1 MPVLVIIPVDP
12 ALWRHKGV
20 IRDRRS
26 WSQWWRVM
34 KTLTG
39 RICVEHVLMFRE
51 YPFSFHKWVLG
62 RRWWLHISTSQT
74 PFLEYFFYST
84 EMRFRWGFA
93 RQAKHLSATV
103 FLFSSTCAI
112 DTSTASKFGDLI
124 STASKFGDLISD
136 RFKIRRFDFRS
147 IYGVPL
153 KMRWIPPKS
162 IFLGSPPHFPGK
174 YGWSAPRVF
183 FRPISSIFFQY

>member
-1 MPVLVIIPVDP
+1 MLCISLNSHIQLSPQHNRCVVNLESHHS
-12 ALWRHKGV
+12 RF
-20 IRDRRS
+20 IRPKPNTFP
-26 WSQWWRVM
+26 RV
-34 KTLTG
+34 
-39 RICVEHVLMFRE
+39 
-51 YPFSFHKWVLG
+51 
-62 RRWWLHISTSQT
+62 
-74 PFLEYFFYST
+74 FFYST

>member
-1 MPVLVIIPVDP
+1 MKVTTAALVKAWRLGPV
-12 ALWRHKGV
+12 H
-20 IRDRRS
+20 
-26 WSQWWRVM
+26 
-34 KTLTG
+34 
-39 RICVEHVLMFRE
+39 RICALQCCNSVINAREVHGANAILWWVIKTAQLQRMHSLASRMFILLNSEHINTQVQ
-51 YPFSFHKWVLG
+51 YTSHS
-62 RRWWLHISTSQT
+62 STSELHLIKYT
-74 PFLEYFFYST
+74 T
-84 EMRFRWGFA
+84 IFA
-93 RQAKHLSATV
+93 
-103 FLFSSTCAI
+103 
-112 DTSTASKFGDLI
+112 FGDLI

>member
-1 MPVLVIIPVDP
+1 MYEYKIRL
-12 ALWRHKGV
+12 LKGV
-20 IRDRRS
+20 
-26 WSQWWRVM
+26 WLWP
-34 KTLTG
+34 
-39 RICVEHVLMFRE
+39 
-51 YPFSFHKWVLG
+51 YYLG
-62 RRWWLHISTSQT
+62 QSQT
-74 PFLEYFFYST
+74 PFLEYFFYSN
-84 EMRFRWGFA
+84 RNARGFA